1 MREICLISCCQL
13 AFFIVSLRASSVVIG
28 LFLGLV
34 IHMDEAVG
42 PACEEP
48 TICILVR
55 GYHVARRDVLIDQE
69 LMICV
74 HYLDICIFN
83 MLPLVFGVVSVCFI
97 SNHF

>member
-1 MREICLISCCQL
+1 MREIWIISCCQL
-13 AFFIVSLRASSVVIG
+13 AFFIVSLRASSIVIG

-34 IHMDEAVG
+34 IHMDEAIG

-55 GYHVARRDVLIDQE
+55 GYHVACRDVLIHQE

-83 MLPLVFGVVSVCFI
+83 MLPLMLGMVNVFRI
-97 SNHF
+97 SNDF